1 MAIALISLTVWLLC
15 GFGISFA
22 LERAITVL
30 VISCPCALG
39 LATPVAIMVGNGVG
53 ARHGILFKTAEAIEE
68 CGRVKTV
75 VMDKTGTLT
84 EGKPSVTDVI
94 CDGDEYEFLSLAH
107 SLEEKSEHPLAIA
120 VNEYA
125 REKGIPPAKTDGFR
139 AVSGLGVVAEHW
151 GESVIGGNLRFVAES
166 ANVTEREIA
175 IADSL
180 SEQGK
185 TPLFFAKGGKI
196 IGIIAVADTVKPD
209 SAYAVKELSRM
220 GISTVML
227 SGDNKKTANAI
238 AGKLGIDKVIAEVLP
253 EEKQKYIYEIMR
265 DSKVAMV
272 GDGINDSPALTAADV
287 GIAVGAGSDVAIDS
301 ADIVLMRS
309 APSDIPN
316 TVRLSRAT
324 LRNIKENLFWA
335 FIYNTVGIP
344 LAAGLWIPLT
354 GWQLTPMF
362 GALAMSLS
370 SVCVVLNALRLNLF
384 KFKSHQNINTSSEEN
399 SKMNT
404 VKKTVKIEGMMC
416 PHCSGRVRDSLI
428 ALKGVAAADVSHERG
443 DAIIELS
450 HDISDE
456 AIINLITSI
465 GYKVTGIE

>member
-1 MAIALISLTVWLLC
+1 
-15 GFGISFA
+15 
-22 LERAITVL
+22 
-30 VISCPCALG
+30 
-39 LATPVAIMVGNGVG
+39 
-53 ARHGILFKTAEAIEE
+53 
-68 CGRVKTV
+68 
-75 VMDKTGTLT
+75 
-84 EGKPSVTDVI
+84 
-94 CDGDEYEFLSLAH
+94 
-107 SLEEKSEHPLAIA
+107 
-120 VNEYA
+120 
-125 REKGIPPAKTDGFR
+125 
-139 AVSGLGVVAEHW
+139 
-151 GESVIGGNLRFVAES
+151 
-166 ANVTEREIA
+166 
-175 IADSL
+175 
-180 SEQGK
+180 
-185 TPLFFAKGGKI
+185 
-196 IGIIAVADTVKPD
+196 
-209 SAYAVKELSRM
+209 
-220 GISTVML
+220 
-227 SGDNKKTANAI
+227 
-238 AGKLGIDKVIAEVLP
+238 
-253 EEKQKYIYEIMR
+253 
-265 DSKVAMV
+265 MV
-272 GDGINDSPALTAADV
+272 GDGINDSPALTAANV
-287 GIAVGAGSDVAIDS
+287 GIAVGAGSDIAIDS

-384 KFKSHQNINTSSEEN
+384 KFKSHQNSDITNEEGD
-399 SKMNT
+399 KMNT

-443 DAIIELS
+443 NAIIELS
-450 HDISDE
+450 DDISNE